1 MKKKYRFELKNKRVW
16 VAGHNGMVG
25 KAILERLKKENCT
38 ILTVDKNQ
46 LNLTNQTKT
55 HSWIKKNSPQVVFL
69 AAAKVGGILANQ
81 LDQTDF
87 LYQNLMIQNNVIKSS
102 AECGIEKLIFL
113 GSSCIYPKE
122 SKQPISET
130 ALLKSALEK
139 TNEGYALAKIVGL
152 KLCSYLFK
160 EHKKDFITVMPTNLY
175 GPDDNFDLQTS
186 HVLAA
191 LVHKV
196 VSAKLKKKSNVEIWG
211 TGKPRR
217 EFLYVKD
224 LADAVCFLAKNY
236 SNESP
241 INVGTS
247 KDISIKELAHT
258 IAETVGW
265 KGSFIFNNNMPDGTM
280 LKRLNTS
287 KINKL
292 GWKAKVDINNGLKKT
307 IKGFKSLLKN

>member
-1 MKKKYRFELKNKRVW
+1 MKKKYRFGLKNKRVW

-25 KAILERLKKENCT
+25 KAILERLKKENCNIIT
-38 ILTVDKNQ
+38 ADRKQ

-55 HSWIKKNSPQVVFL
+55 YNWIKSKGPQVVFL
-69 AAAKVGGILANQ
+69 AAAKVGGILANK

-87 LYQNLMIQNNVIKSS
+87 LYQNLMIQNNVIRSS
-102 AECGIEKLIFL
+102 AECGVEKLIFL

-122 SKQPISET
+122 SKQPITET
-130 ALLKSALEK
+130 ALLKSPLEK
-139 TNEGYALAKIVGL
+139 TNEGYALAKIAGL

-175 GPDDNFDLQTS
+175 GPNDNFDLQTS

-196 VSAKLKKKSNVEIWG
+196 VLAKLKKKSYVEIWG

-217 EFLYVKD
+217 EFLHVKD

-236 SNESP
+236 SNECP

-247 KDISIKELAHT
+247 KDISIKELAD
-258 IAETVGW
+258 IISEIVGW
-265 KGSFIFNNNMPDGTM
+265 KGSFIFNKSMPDGTM
-280 LKRLNTS
+280 LKRLDTS

-292 GWKAKVDINNGLKKT
+292 GWQAKVDIKSGLKKT
-307 IKGFKSLLKN
+307 IKEFKSFLKN